1 MAVRWMGGAVALCVL
16 AFAQSPTA
24 EERRIVLAASAGL
37 SESGFLAY
45 LLPRFSLKT
54 GIRVTPT
61 VLEEGI
67 QVDVKLGPAS
77 VVTGGRA
84 AFRGGKTVYA
94 VRVAEGGAAAPAH
107 AKRFVDWLLSEV
119 GQRTVESFRGNGRR
133 VYLAAA
139 GVKAEKPRA
148 RPTGDLARGEK
159 LSFLHCGRC
168 HVIGPRNRMGGLG
181 STPSFGVLKT
191 LNDWELRFR
200 GFYLLNPHPSFTQI
214 PGTTDPFD
222 ESRPPPIVPLRL
234 TLEDLDAIM
243 AYVATIEPAKLS
255 GVRRK

>member
-1 MAVRWMGGAVALCVL
+1 MPVWRLGGAAALCVL
-16 AFAQSPTA
+16 AFAQGTAA
-24 EERRIVLAASAGL
+24 EERRIVLAASSGL

-67 QVDVKLGPAS
+67 QVDVKLGPAD
-77 VVTGGRA
+77 VVKDGRA

-107 AKRFVDWLLSEV
+107 AKRFVDWLLSRV
-119 GQRTVESFRGNGRR
+119 GQRTVESFRANGRR

-139 GVKAEKPRA
+139 GVKAEKRRA

-181 STPSFGVLKT
+181 STPSFALLKT

-214 PGTTDPFD
+214 PGTTEPFD
-222 ESRPPPIVPLRL
+222 ESRPPPIVPLEI
-234 TLEDLDAIM
+234 TLEDLDAVM
-243 AYVATIEPAKLS
+243 AYVATIEPAKLRGAS
-255 GVRRK
+255 NR